1 MIQFKKLTYEKYM
14 INNLNAKLKITFLFG
29 GLGLLLGSS
38 EVSAEQFPAGTTYQT
53 CFTPGEDCTHLIT
66 NLIDGA
72 KESLFIQAYSFT
84 SAPIAHAILEAKKRG
99 VGVNIILD
107 KSQVKNN
114 QYSSSTFLQNNAIT
128 TYVDYKPAIAHNK
141 IIIIDKKTLITGS
154 FNFTKSAQFK
164 NAENILVIHDKALS
178 QKYIINWQNRLA
190 RSIPSNEYIQKKS
203 SFKRTFKGIV

>member
-1 MIQFKKLTYEKYM
+1 MIR
-14 INNLNAKLKITFLFG
+14 NLNAKLKSII
-29 GLGLLLGSS
+29 LLGSLGLIIGLS
-38 EVSAEQFPAGTTYQT
+38 EVYAEQFPAGTTYQT
-53 CFTPGEDCTHLIT
+53 CFTPGEDCTRLIT

-99 VGVNIILD
+99 VTVNIILD

-114 QYSSSTFLQNNAIT
+114 QYSSNTFLQNNAIT

-154 FNFTKSAQFK
+154 FNFTKAAQFK
-164 NAENILVIHDKALS
+164 NAENILVIHDKSLS
-178 QKYIINWQNRLA
+178 QKYITNWQNRLA
-190 RSIPSNEYIQKKS
+190 RSIPSNEYVQKKS
-203 SFKRTFKGIV
+203 TLKKTFKNIV